1 MTDPNDG
8 RWRRLM
14 VLLEPMH
21 EQAVATAR
29 RLSRSQADGDDLY
42 HEALLQA
49 FERIHFLRD
58 ESRFRSWFYAVLF
71 NRHRDRSRRSFWR
84 RFLPWEAAFPD
95 GDPAITASEDAED
108 RVTRAGR
115 ASRALAT
122 LPPEQREAIV
132 LFEIEGWS
140 IEEIAASQTVT
151 LSAVKSRLAR
161 GRERLRRWYE
171 RLEALASHAGAPRA
185 SDPPLER
192 ERRDELSPWAPA
204 PATGKER
211 SDV

>member
-1 MTDPNDG
+1 MTDPNDA
-8 RWRRLM
+8 RWRKLM
-14 VLLEPMH
+14 ALLEPLH

-29 RLSRSQADGDDLY
+29 RLSRSRADGDDLY
-42 HEALLQA
+42 HEALLKA
-49 FERIHFLRD
+49 FERIHLLRD

-71 NRHRDRSRRSFWR
+71 NRHRDRSRRAFWR
-84 RFLPWEAAFPD
+84 RFLPWEAGFPD
-95 GDPAITASEDAED
+95 ADPATAAGEDPEE

-115 ASRALAT
+115 ATRALAT

-140 IEEIAASQTVT
+140 IEEIAGAEGVT
-151 LSAVKSRLAR
+151 PSAVKSRLKR

-171 RLEALASHAGAPRA
+171 GLEQDTLQFATVRAAEPPPAKGGLSRWAAVPAS
-185 SDPPLER
+185 
-192 ERRDELSPWAPA
+192 
-204 PATGKER
+204 GKER